1 MIFHLGVAQWMVEH
15 HDASFL
21 HAEDFRRSFGLGP
34 YQAAFHAMVAT
45 TAQLTGAS
53 VVVSA
58 SSFALARNLGKRTLA
73 TALAHVAEWQTRT
86 AQDRMGKPVE
96 VRLLS

>member
-1 MIFHLGVAQWMVEH
+1 M
-15 HDASFL
+15 
-21 HAEDFRRSFGLGP
+21 
-34 YQAAFHAMVAT
+34 AT
-45 TAQLTGAS
+45 DG
-53 VVVSA
+53 
-58 SSFALARNLGKRTLA
+58 FALARIRRARTLA

>member
-1 MIFHLGVAQWMVEH
+1 MENIHQSLITIH
-15 HDASFL
+15 IPL
-21 HAEDFRRSFGLGP
+21 HFFRPWPFP
-34 YQAAFHAMVAT
+34 
-45 TAQLTGAS
+45 
-53 VVVSA
+53 
-58 SSFALARNLGKRTLA
+58 LARIHPSRTLA